1 MINKSSGIPVYKQIE
16 TSIRTDISRGVYPV
30 GAKLPSE
37 DDIAN
42 EFGVSRGTVR
52 QALSALA
59 NQGIVKRIHGNG
71 TFVCESGNEC
81 KIETDHF
88 ISFLDGLERT
98 GAQID
103 TTILDKNLTMSD
115 DVLGELFPVNTELY
129 AIKRLRKRDEKPIM
143 FSVDHIPCDIAPDI
157 ADKYNDCKS
166 IYEFLENEYGI
177 RISKVKRIF
186 YAVTANRDM
195 ASTLS
200 IKKGDPLFY
209 IIQQAYDEYSRCVDC
224 AFLYIISEKM
234 HFSIMTSR

>member
-1 MINKSSGIPVYKQIE
+1 MIDKSSGIPVYKQIE
-16 TSIRTDISRGVYPV
+16 TLIRTDIGRGVYPV
-30 GAKLPSE
+30 GTKLPSE

-42 EFGVSRGTVR
+42 ELGVSRGTVR

-88 ISFLDGLERT
+88 ISFLDGLERI
-98 GAQID
+98 GVPID
-103 TTILDKNLTMSD
+103 TVILDKKPVMSD
-115 DVLGELFPVNTELY
+115 DVLQELFPVNTELY
-129 AIKRLRKRDEKPIM
+129 SIKRLRKRDGKPIM
-143 FSVDHIPCDIAPDI
+143 FSVDHIPCDLAPDI
-157 ADKYNDCKS
+157 AERYNDCKS
-166 IYEFLENEYGI
+166 IYEFLENTYAI

-186 YAVTANRDM
+186 YAIAANRDI

-200 IKKGDPLFY
+200 IKKGEPLFY

-224 AFLYIISEKM
+224 AFLYIISEEM
-234 HFSIMTSR
+234 HFSVMTSR